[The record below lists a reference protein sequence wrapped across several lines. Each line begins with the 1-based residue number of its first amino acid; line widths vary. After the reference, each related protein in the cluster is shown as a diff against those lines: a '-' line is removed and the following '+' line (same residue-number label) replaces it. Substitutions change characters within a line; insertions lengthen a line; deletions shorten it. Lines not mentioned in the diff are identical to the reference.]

1 MSSLALLAA
10 VAVAVA
16 CASLARTVVPPTTRL
31 GGRVRP
37 YLMPLAVRERTGAT
51 VVAFDPTTGF
61 GATTIGRL
69 FGPPAIA
76 TLRRVGAFVER
87 RSDAHLERLLWQA
100 GRPDITPDEYRVRQA
115 VRGVV
120 MGAGSGAVAAL
131 VVHVPLVVLACAV
144 AGVVLGMTGW
154 RRRFEA
160 AIEERAG
167 RLRHELY
174 TVNQLLALHLRT
186 GAGPMQ
192 AVQRVVER
200 GRGAV
205 VDELRAVL
213 GWARGGMAEADAFRH
228 AAELTPE
235 PSAARTYQLFAT
247 GTERGADLAGALLA
261 LSEDI
266 RDARREQMHKDAV
279 RKRAAML
286 VPTIAILAPIMLL
299 FIAAPL
305 PSIVLGYR

>member
-1 MSSLALLAA
+1 VTPLTLLAVVGTA
-10 VAVAVA
+10 TG
-16 CASLARTVVPPTTRL
+16 CAAIVRVLLPPTPRL
-31 GGRVRP
+31 ASRVRP
-37 YLMPLAVRERTGAT
+37 YVIALPGGGRGGLGPVPSAT
-51 VVAFDPTTGF
+51 TDRFNR
-61 GATTIGRL
+61 TTIGRL
-69 FGPPAIA
+69 FGPPLLAG
-76 TLRRVGAFVER
+76 LRRVGGVLER
-87 RSDAHLERLLWQA
+87 RSDARLSRLLWQA
-100 GRPDITPDEYRVRQA
+100 GLPDTSPDEYRLRQA
-115 VRGVV
+115 VRGIALGVGCGAAAAATVRVPVV
-120 MGAGSGAVAAL
+120 VVAT
-131 VVHVPLVVLACAV
+131 AV
-144 AGVVLGMTGW
+144 AGFVLGATGW
-154 RRRFEA
+154 RRRVEG
-160 AIEERAG
+160 AIDERAT

-192 AVQRVVER
+192 AVQRIVER

-205 VDELRAVL
+205 VEELAAVL
-213 GWARGGMAEADAFRH
+213 AWTRGGMSEGDAFRR

-247 GTERGADLAGALLA
+247 GAERGADLAGALLA
-261 LSEDI
+261 LSEDL
-266 RDARREQMHKDAV
+266 RDARREQLHKDAV